1 MKAQPGPGTTYRLQ
15 FNRDFTF
22 ADATAII
29 PYLHTLGITH
39 VYASPFLKACSGSP
53 HGYDIVDQS

>member
-1 MKAQPGPGTTYRLQ
+1 MKAPPEPDATYRLQ

-29 PYLHTLGITH
+29 PYLHLLGISH
-39 VYASPFLKACSGSP
+39 VYASPFSQGTLRQCAWLR
-53 HGYDIVDQS
+53 HR